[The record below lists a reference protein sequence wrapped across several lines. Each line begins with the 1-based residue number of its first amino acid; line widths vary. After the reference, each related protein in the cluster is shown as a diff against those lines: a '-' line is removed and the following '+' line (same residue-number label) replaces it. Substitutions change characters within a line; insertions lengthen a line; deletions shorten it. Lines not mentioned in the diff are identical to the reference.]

1 MVTGASSG
9 IGLELARLFAA
20 DGYDLVVV
28 ADEAEIDDTA
38 RQLADAGEHVEQK
51 VVASSLTSKVSGV
64 VSRALPDSLK
74 VGGKRLVSRPFGDR

>member
-9 IGLELARLFAA
+9 TGLELARLFAA
-20 DGYDLVVV
+20 DGCDLVVA

-38 RQLADAGEHVEQK
+38 QQLANAGGHVEQK
-51 VVASSLTSKVSGV
+51 VEASSLTSKVTGV

-74 VGGKRLVSRPFGDR
+74 VMGNRLVSRPFGDR